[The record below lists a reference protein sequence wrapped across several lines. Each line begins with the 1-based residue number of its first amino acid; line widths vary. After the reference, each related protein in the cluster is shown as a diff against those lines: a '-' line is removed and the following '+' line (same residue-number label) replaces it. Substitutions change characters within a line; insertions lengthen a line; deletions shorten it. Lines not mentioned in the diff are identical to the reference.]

1 MGKVFNKFVRIMFP
15 SAVQDC
21 AKEKFEAYKK
31 TYEYEQIIEDEV
43 RKRLKDELFKE
54 IYQKDFDIRDFHH
67 ELDYKKVSIPFILDN
82 YSVDSIRV
90 GISFPSEKYG
100 SFYEFG
106 TVGELVHFMDSY
118 IRSNRS
124 HSFIFSGF
132 MMYIFYNHPEYGRLE
147 RCEVVLN
154 SLDDKIYRITELEKI
169 FVTINSWVEDKPE
182 LLI

>member
-1 MGKVFNKFVRIMFP
+1 MGKMFNKFVRIMFP

-31 TYEYEQIIEDEV
+31 TYEYEKIIEDEI
-43 RKRLKDELFKE
+43 RKRLKDELFKD
-54 IYQKDFDIRDFHH
+54 IYQENFDIRDFHH

-90 GISFPSEKYG
+90 GISFPSERYD

-118 IRSNRS
+118 IKSNLT
-124 HSFIFSGF
+124 HSYIFSGF
-132 MMYIFYNHPEYGRLE
+132 MLYIFYNHPEYGRLE

-154 SLDDKIYRITELEKI
+154 SLDNKIYRITELEKI
-169 FVTINSWVEDKPE
+169 FMTINSWVEDKPE